1 MARGRKKPWGGR
13 FTAESSPSAE
23 AFTESVSF
31 DQRLCLHDVHGSIAH
46 ARMLAKCGIISRAE
60 GQKLVKGLRAIEK
73 EMVEGKFPFDPGLE
87 DIHMNVEARLMK
99 KVGPLGGKLHTARSR
114 NDQVAL
120 DLRLYLRD
128 AILEIQKAIRRLK
141 KVLLDL
147 GEKNLDVVMA
157 GYTHLRRAQP
167 ILFAHHLLA
176 YVEMLKRDEE
186 RLIQCA
192 ERVNVLPL
200 GSGALSGTSYPIDRA
215 YVAKLL
221 GFGGVSQ
228 NSLDAVSDRDFVVEF
243 LAAVSLLMMHLS
255 RFADELILW
264 SGEEFGFLTLPETF
278 CTGSSMMPQKKNP
291 DVLELLRGKT
301 GRVYG
306 ALVSVLTLLK
316 GLPLTY
322 HRDLQED
329 KEPLFDAV
337 DTVLASL
344 KVLAELVRGISLSP
358 AQKARLRKAAE
369 GDFTLATEMADYLV
383 RKGVPFR
390 QAHQITGRVVR
401 HCEAQNLG
409 LRDLDLKGLRRFSK
423 VFEADVFE
431 ALTVERALQ
440 SRSSPGGTAPR
451 NVRRRLREERKGC
464 GPL

>member
-1 MARGRKKPWGGR
+1 M
-13 FTAESSPSAE
+13 
-23 AFTESVSF
+23 
-31 DQRLCLHDVHGSIAH
+31 
-46 ARMLAKCGIISRAE
+46 
-60 GQKLVKGLRAIEK
+60 
-73 EMVEGKFPFDPGLE
+73 
-87 DIHMNVEARLMK
+87 
-99 KVGPLGGKLHTARSR
+99 
-114 NDQVAL
+114 AL

-128 AILEIQKAIRRLK
+128 AILEIQKAVRRLK

-192 ERVNVLPL
+192 DRVNVLPL

-221 GFGGVSQ
+221 GFGAVSQ

-243 LAAVSLLMMHLS
+243 LASVSLLMMHLS

-264 SGEEFGFLTLPETF
+264 SGEEFGFLTLPEPF

-291 DVLELLRGKT
+291 DTLELLRGKT

-306 ALVSVLTLLK
+306 GARECADPSQRSPPHLSPGSPGGQGT
-316 GLPLTY
+316 
-322 HRDLQED
+322 
-329 KEPLFDAV
+329 LFDAA

-344 KVLAELVRGISLSP
+344 RVLAELVGGISLSP
-358 AQKARLRKAAE
+358 AQKARLREAAE
-369 GDFTLATEMADYLV
+369 GDFILATEMADYLV

-390 QAHQITGRVVR
+390 QAHQITGRVVQ

-409 LRDLDLKGLRRFSK
+409 LRDLELKGLRRFSK
-423 VFEADVFE
+423 AFEADVFQ
-431 ALTVERALQ
+431 ALTVERAPSVPLQ
-440 SRSSPGGTAPR
+440 PR
-451 NVRRRLREERKGC
+451 RHGST
-464 GPL
+464 